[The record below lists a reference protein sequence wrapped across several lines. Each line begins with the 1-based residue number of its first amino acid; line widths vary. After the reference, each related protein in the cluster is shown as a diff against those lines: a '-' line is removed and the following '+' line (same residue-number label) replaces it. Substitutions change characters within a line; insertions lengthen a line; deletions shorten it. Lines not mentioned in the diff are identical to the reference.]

1 MITYINT
8 ILFITII
15 IVVIGFGVY
24 GFYCM
29 INDIISKI
37 KMNKWDA

>member
-8 ILFITII
+8 VLFTAII
-15 IVVIGFGVY
+15 IVVITLGIY

-37 KMNKWDA
+37 RRK

>member
-15 IVVIGFGVY
+15 IVVIALGIY

-37 KMNKWDA
+37 RRNIK